1 MFPVKVEQSMDVRA
15 YRAEHRRILRR
26 AAELGGRSQNVRTKG
41 DAAEARDMI
50 VRLDL
55 LLRQH
60 LAREDSQF
68 YPHVRTL
75 GDASIREVAEEAV
88 ADMGGLAGAWAAFV
102 AASAPGDIL
111 RDLPRFRSGCA
122 AVLGALAARIQDE
135 EERLYPMAES
145 LPAPT
150 AGA

>member
-1 MFPVKVEQSMDVRA
+1 MDTDA

-41 DAAEARDMI
+41 DADEARDMI

-68 YPHVRTL
+68 YPQVRTL
-75 GDASIREVAEEAV
+75 GDTNMRALADEAV
-88 ADMGGLAGAWAAFV
+88 ADMGGLAGAWTAFV
-102 AASAPGDIL
+102 AASGPCDIL
-111 RDLPRFRSGCA
+111 RDPHRFRSGCA
-122 AVLGALAARIQDE
+122 CVLGALAARIEDE

-145 LPAPT
+145 LPAPE